1 MDVSYLEASEFTD
14 LVGIDV
20 DKGLQVCMH
29 DVELY
34 RRVLIKF
41 REGQQDFEQRFQAAI
56 AGDDDNAPAR
66 EAHTLR
72 GVAGNIGAT
81 ALQTSAAKLEAACMT
96 TEAAAASDPQ
106 ADSLADSM
114 AATLAETVLQL
125 NQVLESLASLQAPA
139 HEAQPSL
146 SASELQAL
154 LLKLQDMLRASDAE
168 ALSLVSGLSERVT
181 DIALLQTLKPMIKA
195 IEQYDF
201 DLALTKLDQ
210 IMQTPFKQ

>member
-1 MDVSYLEASEFTD
+1 
-14 LVGIDV
+14 
-20 DKGLQVCMH
+20 
-29 DVELY
+29 
-34 RRVLIKF
+34 
-41 REGQQDFEQRFQAAI
+41 
-56 AGDDDNAPAR
+56 
-66 EAHTLR
+66 
-72 GVAGNIGAT
+72 
-81 ALQTSAAKLEAACMT
+81 MT

-106 ADSLADSM
+106 AGSLADSM
-114 AATLAETVLQL
+114 AAILAETVLQL

-139 HEAQPSL
+139 HEAQPAL